1 MSFGLAYDVSL
12 CHSDV
17 MDMTAYV
24 EMLEERLAAA
34 AAVGDESTRRVASLL
49 GDALDAGTRLAI
61 MAALSEFATEVSAVL
76 TDRIVETRLDGAE
89 ISAAVSAA
97 PVAEPR
103 EDEESGAPESGD
115 TSRVTL
121 RLPDELKVRAGEAAA
136 REGLSLNAWLA
147 RAVQDALRT
156 TGARPTRGT
165 RLRGWVEA

>member
-1 MSFGLAYDVSL
+1 MSLRLAYDAKL
-12 CHSDV
+12 CHIDV
-17 MDMTAYV
+17 MDMTPYV

-34 AAVGDESTRRVASLL
+34 AAVGDESTRRVASSL
-49 GDALDAGTRLAI
+49 GDALDAGTRLAL

-76 TDRIVETRLDGAE
+76 TDRVVETRLDGTE

-97 PVAEPR
+97 PLAERP
-103 EDEESGAPESGD
+103 EHEESAISESGD

-147 RAVQDALRT
+147 RAVQEALRA
-156 TGARPTRGT
+156 TGARPSRGT